1 MKKKNTEKNIEKKR
15 TDPNLKIA
23 KVIRAPN
30 PEVKIRRVIPKVTPD
45 KKYREWDNKVVFTGQ
60 TIAHPSTRRK
70 LKQKRLARGNSAA
83 VKADSAIDP
92 EDYLDKPLV
101 FDLKTTSEDEV
112 FDWLVTNM
120 AVDNDVYYT
129 EHEEGFNVYRIK
141 KDN

>member
-1 MKKKNTEKNIEKKR
+1 MKKKNTEKNIEKK
-15 TDPNLKIA
+15 TTEPNLKIA

-30 PEVKIRRVIPKVTPD
+30 PEVKITRVIPKVTPD
-45 KKYREWDNKVVFTGQ
+45 KKYREWGNKVVFTGQ
-60 TIAHPSTRRK
+60 TIAHPSTSRK
-70 LKQKRLARGNSAA
+70 LKQKRLARGNSVA

-120 AVDNDVYYT
+120 AVDNDVY
-129 EHEEGFNVYRIK
+129 
-141 KDN
+141 